1 MDPIKIQG
9 IANWP
14 TPTSVKQ
21 VRSFMGFCNF
31 YRPFI
36 FQFSH
41 IARPLN
47 QLTKKD
53 TPWEWGPKQQQAFE
67 TLQKRITSEPVLMQ
81 PRLEEPFEIEVDASG
96 YAVRAIL
103 IQRDKTGK
111 RHPIAYFSATLT
123 DTECNYDI
131 YELEFY
137 VIVRALRHWRQFVAG
152 SVTFELNVRLD
163 LSGKATTQSLRSLCT
178 KLLFK
183 ILGESTWAVAI
194 WVIRG
199 DEGVGDIP
207 GIRGGSGES

>member
-1 MDPIKIQG
+1 MTVLDILEANQLFVRPEKCTWESPTVNYLGLILEKGVMRMDPIKIQG
-9 IANWP
+9 ISNWP

-53 TPWEWGPKQQQAFE
+53 TPWEWGPKQQYTFE

-81 PRLEEPFEIEVDASG
+81 PKLEEPFEIEVDASG
-96 YAVRAIL
+96 YAIGAIL
-103 IQRDKTGK
+103 IQRDEKGK

-123 DTECNYDI
+123 NAERNYDI

-137 VIVRALRHWRQFVAG
+137 AIV
-152 SVTFELNVRLD
+152 
-163 LSGKATTQSLRSLCT
+163 
-178 KLLFK
+178 
-183 ILGESTWAVAI
+183 
-194 WVIRG
+194 
-199 DEGVGDIP
+199 
-207 GIRGGSGES
+207 